1 MVQKL
6 SEGIENCALLSENYN
21 IFLNIIKNP
30 FFLPKTRIKNRNIV
44 KNKRYN
50 RKYWNNNV

>member
-6 SEGIENCALLSENYN
+6 GEGIENCALLSENYN

-30 FFLPKTRIKNRNIV
+30 FFFT
-44 KNKRYN
+44 KNKY
-50 RKYWNNNV
+50 